1 MNWIVL
7 LLISPRKKIEEA
19 KMRTF
24 LICTDLPNCMV
35 KAKHRNGSN
44 VVAHS
49 ALTGQTLE
57 MLTIYKLAVINV
69 EDSCCFILSAT
80 CAITPAPAL

>member
-1 MNWIVL
+1 
-7 LLISPRKKIEEA
+7 
-19 KMRTF
+19 
-24 LICTDLPNCMV
+24 MV